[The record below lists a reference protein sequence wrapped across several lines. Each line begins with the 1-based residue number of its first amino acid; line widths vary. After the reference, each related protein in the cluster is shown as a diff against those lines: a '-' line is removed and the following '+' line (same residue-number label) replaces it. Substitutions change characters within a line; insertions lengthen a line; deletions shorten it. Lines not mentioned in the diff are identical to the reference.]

1 MRIRGK
7 TGTYHVNS
15 LRRTG
20 SGPNVDGQHSRSN
33 SFGVADSPRTTAAT
47 GYMPEIRHRSA
58 VANRIPDSGD
68 SENVTRRLG
77 RFGVQAQSKGTS
89 HLEHSRE
96 TRIAGLAQRLVQ
108 AFATQAGVSCDL

>member
-1 MRIRGK
+1 MTVVHATAVTQFQLVSDRRCWMSSIFPRI
-7 TGTYHVNS
+7 VINS
-15 LRRTG
+15 SLTPIL
-20 SGPNVDGQHSRSN
+20 SQ
-33 SFGVADSPRTTAAT
+33 FCL
-47 GYMPEIRHRSA
+47 PEIRHRSA